1 MKVRPTL
8 NEHLIAIP
16 VKPEGASKNGM
27 YIHKGYDSN
36 FRILHVNLVFIERVE
51 TKMKK
56 SKHHFIFREAIVFIP
71 FFLGIS
77 TSQMASI
84 HRINN
89 VHLASQKVSFKQF
102 CLAIKIT
109 VTHLMT
115 G

>member
-1 MKVRPTL
+1 M
-8 NEHLIAIP
+8 HLIAIP

-27 YIHKGYDSN
+27 YIPKGYDSN
-36 FRILHVNLVFIERVE
+36 FRILQVNLVFIERVE

-56 SKHHFIFREAIVFIP
+56 SKHHFILREAVVFIP

-84 HRINN
+84 HRRINN
-89 VHLASQKVSFKQF
+89 IHLASQKVFFKQF
-102 CLAIKIT
+102 CLAIKFT